1 MNILIQLIKIKEK
14 LNVSQNFHCI
24 GDVPTNETEYNTNVK
39 WIIDHDENNT
49 PIYGTTQLVT
59 WQQLQENSDEA
70 QINIKLNLV
79 RIERDKRLKETDW
92 WACSD
97 RVMTE
102 PQKIYRQA
110 LRDITNNCNP
120 ELSDVGDLD
129 LTSVNWPTKPQ

>member
-24 GDVPTNETEYNTNVK
+24 GGLPTNETEYNANVK

-59 WQQLQENSDEA
+59 WQQLQENSNEA

-92 WACSD
+92 LACSD

-120 ELSDVGDLD
+120 KLDATGELDIS
-129 LTSVNWPTKPQ
+129 SVNFPIKP

>member
-1 MNILIQLIKIKEK
+1 MNILIQLLKVKEK
-14 LNVSQNFHCI
+14 LNVTENFHCI
-24 GDVPTNETEYNTNVK
+24 GELPTNETEYNTNVK
-39 WIIDHDENNT
+39 WIISVDENYNPT
-49 PIYGTTQLVT
+49 YGDTQLVT

-79 RIERDKRLKETDW
+79 RMERDKRLKETDW

-110 LRDITNNCNP
+110 LRDITENCSP
-120 ELSDVGDLD
+120 ELNDVGDLD
-129 LTSVNWPTKPQ
+129 LTSVNWTTKP